1 MDESFDDLSGFPRGS
16 EKNLDEVVAVL
27 FLHIFVFPLL
37 EWIQGSFAKNNPR
50 PPIASAIG
58 IIKIGAPTYIRHL
71 KLVVMAND
79 REE

>member
-58 IIKIGAPTYIRHL
+58 IIKIGASTYAI
-71 KLVVMAND
+71 
-79 REE
+79 

>member
-27 FLHIFVFPLL
+27 FLQEIYIFVFPLL

-58 IIKIGAPTYIRHL
+58 IIKIGASTYAI
-71 KLVVMAND
+71 
-79 REE
+79 